1 MEEKN
6 ISSKLRKEA
15 EVEIQNQFHYLK
27 VKSVDV
33 DEVIHE
39 LRVHQVE
46 LEMQNE
52 ELIDAQ
58 LKLEESRRK
67 YLDLYNSAPVGYFTI
82 NKDGLIVDVNK
93 LVRFFLELVKVK

>member
-1 MEEKN
+1 MEEK
-6 ISSKLRKEA
+6 IGSSKLRKEA
-15 EVEIQNQFHYLK
+15 EEEVLNQFHDLK

-39 LRVHQVE
+39 LRVHQAE

-52 ELIDAQ
+52 ELMGAQ

-67 YLDLYNSAPVGYFTI
+67 YLDLYNSAPIGYFTI
-82 NKDGLIVDVNK
+82 DNDGLIVEVNQNGTI
-93 LVRFFLELVKVK
+93 FLELIKMK